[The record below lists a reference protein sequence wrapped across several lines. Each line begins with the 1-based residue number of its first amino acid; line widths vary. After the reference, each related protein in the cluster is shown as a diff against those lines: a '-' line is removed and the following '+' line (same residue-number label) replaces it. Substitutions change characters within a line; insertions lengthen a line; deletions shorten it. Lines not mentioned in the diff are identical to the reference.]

1 MATSPTHRKLTQRD
15 REILKDVIGTYI
27 FTGEPVSSRSVAKLE
42 RHGLSAATIRN
53 VMADLEEMGY
63 LSHPHTSAGRVPTG
77 EGYHFYIESLMPNR
91 PVPVRERR
99 YIEAGLKA
107 TDSEELM
114 ASAGQLL
121 SDLTHQIGI
130 VITPAIGETV
140 VKAVNFLQLT
150 GRKVLCV
157 VVSTSGFIDNK
168 VIETEEPLSRE
179 HLTRISN
186 YLTDNFGGQTVG
198 EIRQRLLA
206 LMAEDR
212 AKVDQLLGNAIA
224 LAQQALRAGE
234 APEVV
239 VKGTSAVLNRP
250 ELADIDRVRRLLE
263 TFSNK
268 VSLLRILGQL
278 IEGEG
283 VRVVI
288 GEDSDLTSDLDFS
301 LVATTYG
308 IGDTPLGTVGIF
320 GPSRMEYQKM
330 IPLVDLFG
338 EKLSRALEVASFE
351 RT

>member
-1 MATSPTHRKLTQRD
+1 MTTVEPHRRLSQRD
-15 REILKDVIGTYI
+15 REILRDVIGTYI
-27 FTGEPVSSRSVAKLE
+27 FTGQPVSSRTVAKLE

-63 LSHPHTSAGRVPTG
+63 LTHPHTSAGRVPTG
-77 EGYHFYIESLMPNR
+77 EGYHLYIESLMPNR
-91 PVPVRERR
+91 PVPVRDRR
-99 YIEAGLKA
+99 TIEEGLRA

-140 VKAVNFLQLT
+140 VKAVNFLQLS

-157 VVSTSGFIDNK
+157 VVSSSGFIDNK

-179 HLTRISN
+179 ELTRISN
-186 YLTDNFGGQTVG
+186 YLTDNFGGQTVR

-206 LMAEDR
+206 MMAEER
-212 AKVDQLLGNAIA
+212 ARVDQLLGNAIA
-224 LAQQALRAGE
+224 LAQRALRAGE
-234 APEVV
+234 SPEVV
-239 VKGTSAVLNRP
+239 VKGTSAVLHRP

-268 VSLLRILGQL
+268 AGLVRILGQL

-301 LVATTYG
+301 LVATSYG
-308 IGDTPLGTVGIF
+308 IGDTPLGAVGIF
-320 GPSRMEYQKM
+320 GPSRMEYQKL

-351 RT
+351 RA